1 MRRRS
6 SLRIRVRAARV
17 PYRVSP
23 STVKSPN
30 GRKAWFYQ
38 YRTAD
43 GRQTRIKLGDFPGL
57 SAKGARSIALERA
70 TEAGKGIDLVARK
83 RAERAA
89 AMQARHKTLRAFLDE
104 RYEPWAKT
112 HLKSATFQLARLR
125 SDFAGWLD
133 RPMSDFN
140 RFAIE
145 GMRQRWEKEGMAS

>member
-1 MRRRS
+1 M
-6 SLRIRVRAARV
+6 

-57 SAKGARSIALERA
+57 SAKGAGSIALERA

-112 HLKSATFQLARLR
+112 HLKSATFQLDRLR